1 MVEIFEM
8 NKNTENL
15 FSEEL
20 FSAQIESLF
29 AKLWCRLD
37 NSTCERRYHFLTFL
51 LMMFEN
57 NGKNPHSENRAVSMS
72 ASVR

>member
-20 FSAQIESLF
+20 FSAQIES
-29 AKLWCRLD
+29 
-37 NSTCERRYHFLTFL
+37 HFLQNYGADLTTAPYIAL
-51 LMMFEN
+51 S
-57 NGKNPHSENRAVSMS
+57 KIC
-72 ASVR
+72 